1 MIYLHKLL
9 PLLVS
14 PLAIILYFLLIS
26 FFTKSRWPS
35 ICAIISVIIFSNP
48 IVAQFGKTYLEK
60 DYPVIE
66 LKTIPKV
73 DSIVVLSGMIRN
85 IEKTNGEIDYEFSE
99 AVDRFEAGISLM
111 ELGKSTSIIFT
122 RGWLPWSV
130 GKSEGEYLRSLAV
143 ARGINTNNISLTPEV
158 KNTDEEAEAI
168 FRLLGSNNTIALV
181 TSAFHMS
188 RAIKVFEQRNFNIV
202 PIAVDRRAGVSK
214 LTFIDFL
221 PSGNAI
227 AENSLFFREI
237 IGRVYYALIY

>member
-1 MIYLHKLL
+1 MIYFHKLL

-66 LKTIPKV
+66 LKNIPKV

-130 GKSEGEYLRSLAV
+130 GMPEGEYLRSLAV

-168 FRLLGSNNTIALV
+168 FRLLGGNNTIALV
-181 TSAFHMS
+181 TSAFHMP

-214 LTFIDFL
+214 LTFLDFL